1 MTDPDSRAPAW
12 NILIATLGQRTSR
25 LERLL
30 FEDLLPQLN
39 WWGGLVQV
47 TALYNNGERPLGAVR
62 QDLIEYSQASYV
74 SFVDDDDRL
83 PRYHVDRVM
92 NAILD
97 YNGESG
103 TQVDYVGWRMQCYL
117 DGQALKPTYH
127 SLRYSGW
134 FDDDNAYYRD
144 VSHLNPIRREL
155 ALRADF
161 RRGTPPEDVSWVDQ
175 MRPHVK
181 TEVYLDDVMYHYH
194 SSASDSTWRGDVRPG
209 QYQRLVVDHPYFE
222 YHPGSSE

>member
-1 MTDPDSRAPAW
+1 MTVW

-25 LERLL
+25 FERLL
-30 FEDLLPQLN
+30 DNLLPQLDQ
-39 WWGGLVQV
+39 WGRIVRV

-62 QDLIEYSQASYV
+62 QDLVEYSDAGYV
-74 SFVDDDDRL
+74 SFIDDDDSV
-83 PRYHVDRVM
+83 PEYHVERVIES
-92 NAILD
+92 ILNYYID
-97 YNGESG
+97 HDKG
-103 TQVDYVGWRMQCYL
+103 VDYVGWRMQCYL

-161 RRGTPPEDVSWVDQ
+161 RKGVPPEDVSWVDQ

-209 QYQRLVVDHPYFE
+209 RYQRLVVDHPCFE